1 MYHRHLPRGLKRNR
15 RAIRVSSNVVRLKTF
30 GRIGKRNYRSILFVI
45 IIGIMFSVRV
55 LFTSMVATEGGL
67 IRTYENE
74 ITLLREEIASTNI
87 KIAQMSSLA
96 NIEKRASQELQ
107 MVLSKNGVVYLQGYQ
122 DAVKIAK
129 Y

>member
-1 MYHRHLPRGLKRNR
+1 
-15 RAIRVSSNVVRLKTF
+15 
-30 GRIGKRNYRSILFVI
+30 
-45 IIGIMFSVRV
+45 MFSVRV